1 MLINVTA
8 ACSPLVY
15 RGGVFPLDYNQDVF
29 VCVPEANLIKRNKL
43 TFYGDSISAKQVYQG
58 EEFLASLDEGFRP
71 VNLAIGPDGSMYVV
85 DMHRGVL
92 GHHAYLSPYFKKKAK
107 EMQIDTLVNYG
118 RILKINS
125 KANINPFNKA
135 ILSREKLILAL
146 HHKNGWIRDKAQ
158 QKLID
163 VLTSDEVKLLKSI
176 VLSEEKSVGQLH
188 ALYVLEGAEQLNF
201 EFLERVIKKGDSKL
215 VAHALSLL
223 EGYIT
228 LENKTRTL
236 VLFESLLGRDNRV
249 INLYLASTLGSWAKL
264 SEEDFFPLI
273 VKLWR
278 NTGNNQ
284 ILREALLSGLSGKEE
299 QLLGHLNELG
309 DISFTF
315 LIDGLS
321 QVVENKKENR
331 KNRIYTN

>member
-125 KANINPFNKA
+125 KANIDPFNKA

-146 HHKNGWIRDKAQ
+146 HHKNGWIRD
-158 QKLID
+158 
-163 VLTSDEVKLLKSI
+163 
-176 VLSEEKSVGQLH
+176 
-188 ALYVLEGAEQLNF
+188 
-201 EFLERVIKKGDSKL
+201 
-215 VAHALSLL
+215 
-223 EGYIT
+223 
-228 LENKTRTL
+228 
-236 VLFESLLGRDNRV
+236 
-249 INLYLASTLGSWAKL
+249 
-264 SEEDFFPLI
+264 
-273 VKLWR
+273 
-278 NTGNNQ
+278 
-284 ILREALLSGLSGKEE
+284 
-299 QLLGHLNELG
+299 
-309 DISFTF
+309 
-315 LIDGLS
+315 
-321 QVVENKKENR
+321 
-331 KNRIYTN
+331 